1 MKSWQPH
8 QRLLLYLLL
17 ALALACAI
25 SPILSLGA
33 DWFMTQWPALMP
45 QRIPF
50 HRTFDRAFM
59 ISGILLFIVC
69 RRALIPARLK
79 DQWRVGAAPASRDFA
94 AGLGLALASMLLV
107 IAAMTVA
114 EVFTP
119 FLRLTSSVAVERVA
133 RAAAAG
139 IFAGVFE
146 EIFFRGILFMG
157 LRTRSYDV
165 RAYLLANLF
174 YAALHFVRPGD
185 AYYLDRLDLGAG
197 FRHLGYTFTPFL
209 DPLSLLPGLIGLLLG
224 GAVLSFAVERAGN
237 LYLAIGLHAGW
248 VFSLKTLRVFGD
260 FQREGL
266 GWLFGSSDPKLV
278 SGVATW
284 AAILLAGVAVYYLT
298 KSRAVRSND
307 LPRAAAA

>member
-33 DWFMTQWPALMP
+33 DWFMIQWPGLMP

-59 ISGILLFIVC
+59 ISGILMFIVC
-69 RRALIPARLK
+69 RRALFPARLK
-79 DQWRVGAAPASRDFA
+79 ELWRVGAATASRDFA
-94 AGLGLALASMLLV
+94 AGLGLALGSMLLV
-107 IAAMTVA
+107 VATMTVA

-119 FLRLTSSVAVERVA
+119 FLRLPISVAIGRLA
-133 RAAAAG
+133 SAAAAG

-146 EIFFRGILFMG
+146 GIFFRGILFMG
-157 LRTRSYDV
+157 LRAHSYSV

-174 YAALHFVRPGD
+174 YAALHFVRPGE
-185 AYYLDRLDLGAG
+185 AYFLDRLDLGAG

-209 DPLSLLPGLIGLLLG
+209 DPLSLLPGLIGLLLI

-248 VFSLKTLRVFGD
+248 IISLKSVRVFGD
-260 FQREGL
+260 FKRDQL
-266 GWLFGSSDPKLV
+266 GWLFGSSDPKIV
-278 SGVATW
+278 SGVAIWT
-284 AAILLAGVAVYYLT
+284 AILLAGVAVHYLT
-298 KSRAVRSND
+298 KSRAVRSSD
-307 LPRAAAA
+307 LPRAVTA